1 MKTSPIYSDC
11 NQAKSGVKKTIK
23 RRTLSEVLVSDVGSD
38 QRQPPVA
45 RYGENQLHVLPAE
58 DGPEGPQDQ
67 HQISVD
73 D

>member
-1 MKTSPIYSDC
+1 MH
-11 NQAKSGVKKTIK
+11 NKKL
-23 RRTLSEVLVSDVGSD
+23 TLSEILIPDAGAD
-38 QRQPPVA
+38 ERQPPVA